1 MQGTDWLA
9 RLRMYLAPF
18 KRGGRID
25 PWDDSRIAPGKP
37 WKEEISRALDSAA
50 VAILLVG
57 PGFLASEFVMEH
69 ELPALLNSAKLRGV
83 ALFPLIVG
91 YCAYEWSDLHPY
103 QAYNSPDKPLESLS
117 LPEQNKILSDLAIAV
132 NKLYLSEIERS
143 SEVPASALDF
153 YKSIKDIQKNL
164 KDTRTAFE
172 AQIQRRDN
180 LYASIEQRLGFKSD
194 LEFEKFFFRYYSW
207 LNEEERFEFDQIR
220 AMTEGPLQLG
230 NRNILKII
238 EANPAILEIIPQMT
252 ALRQHLVFWLN
263 KYDKVFSIN
272 RAMCLLYAGVE
283 DGVPFPSSMD
293 GTVDSWLL
301 KNKPSK
307 S

>member
-83 ALFPLIVG
+83 TLFPLIVG

-103 QAYNSPDKPLESLS
+103 QAYNSPDKPLESLRYQS
-117 LPEQNKILSDLAIAV
+117 KT
-132 NKLYLSEIERS
+132 RS
-143 SEVPASALDF
+143 SAILPLPLTNCI
-153 YKSIKDIQKNL
+153 Y
-164 KDTRTAFE
+164 
-172 AQIQRRDN
+172 
-180 LYASIEQRLGFKSD
+180 QRLSAVVKC
-194 LEFEKFFFRYYSW
+194 
-207 LNEEERFEFDQIR
+207 
-220 AMTEGPLQLG
+220 
-230 NRNILKII
+230 
-238 EANPAILEIIPQMT
+238 
-252 ALRQHLVFWLN
+252 RQVHWI
-263 KYDKVFSIN
+263 SIN
-272 RAMCLLYAGVE
+272 L
-283 DGVPFPSSMD
+283 
-293 GTVDSWLL
+293 
-301 KNKPSK
+301 
-307 S
+307 

>member
-1 MQGTDWLA
+1 M
-9 RLRMYLAPF
+9 
-18 KRGGRID
+18 
-25 PWDDSRIAPGKP
+25 
-37 WKEEISRALDSAA
+37 
-50 VAILLVG
+50 
-57 PGFLASEFVMEH
+57 
-69 ELPALLNSAKLRGV
+69 
-83 ALFPLIVG
+83 
-91 YCAYEWSDLHPY
+91 
-103 QAYNSPDKPLESLS
+103 
-117 LPEQNKILSDLAIAV
+117 
-132 NKLYLSEIERS
+132 
-143 SEVPASALDF
+143 PASALDF

-194 LEFEKFFFRYYSW
+194 LEFEKFFFRYYSR